1 MRALILP
8 LLLCACTPQV
18 ATYPGPMREVWA
30 EKTWVAVEDSAQGF
44 LITVEYNAD
53 FGSAVAAAT
62 AACKSALLAQ
72 ASAYVGSRGRQIQ
85 PINEQRI
92 TMSVGCR
99 GLAPSCLA
107 QVPVEWQWY

>member
-1 MRALILP
+1 M
-8 LLLCACTPQV
+8 
-18 ATYPGPMREVWA
+18 
-30 EKTWVAVEDSAQGF
+30 AVEDSAQGF

-53 FGSAVAAAT
+53 FGRAVAAA
-62 AACKSALLAQ
+62 ARKSALLAQ
-72 ASAYVGSRGRQIQ
+72 ASAYAGGRGRRIQ

-92 TMSVGCR
+92 TMSVGYR